1 MEMLEKYFLVMRMN
15 VLMRSFLMLPVVVK
29 EKSISIAKKVIMVGK
44 KNTLDLITKDKKQ
57 LLRKTYDFSK
67 VLELLSIQLVRL
79 LQKKMKVLFTSF
91 SVTFW
96 N

>member
-91 SVTFW
+91 FVTFR